1 MIVYKNG
8 EKIMIKKRV
17 SLLHIIL
24 LIASIDLLIGSIIMY
39 NLNSQVKFKG
49 YGYYIGK
56 IESMNQKDGITTMEV
71 SPASSSREFVSE
83 IKSNHQ
89 IEYSLDTVSIKGV
102 KDPKVKNYKKVKM
115 GELSEMI
122 KNVKAGDTIIF
133 KIKNNDYDKNE
144 YNLQIDALAFDM
156 TLE

>member
-1 MIVYKNG
+1 
-8 EKIMIKKRV
+8 MIKKRV
-17 SLLHIIL
+17 PLLQIIL
-24 LIASIDLLIGSIIMY
+24 LIVSINLLIVSISTY
-39 NLNSQVKFKG
+39 TLNNQVKFKG

-71 SPASSSREFVSE
+71 SPTSSSREFISE
-83 IKSNHQ
+83 IKADHQ
-89 IEYSLDTVSIKGV
+89 IKYSLDTVSVKGI
-102 KDPKVKNYKKVKM
+102 KDPKTKNYRRLKM

-144 YNLQIDALAFDM
+144 YTLEIDALAFD
-156 TLE
+156 TALE

>member
-1 MIVYKNG
+1 
-8 EKIMIKKRV
+8 MIKKPV
-17 SLLHIIL
+17 SLFHIIL
-24 LIASIDLLIGSIIMY
+24 LIASISLSIVSINMY
-39 NLNSQVKFKG
+39 NLNNQVKFKG

-56 IESMNQKDGITTMEV
+56 IESMNQKNGITTMEV
-71 SPASSSREFVSE
+71 SPTSSSREFISE

-89 IEYSLDTVSIKGV
+89 IEYSLDTVSVKGL
-102 KDPKVKNYKKVKM
+102 KDPKTKNYKRLKI